1 MISANAIGE
10 PFALHKGM
18 IADCRTWAMKTE
30 AMKSS
35 AATTNPPVILLVE
48 DETAVREV
56 TREVLLHAGY
66 RVIESS
72 NAREALQ
79 LAGAGGKQI
88 DLLLTDVIMPEMN
101 GAELASQLQAM
112 RPGLVTVFM
121 SGYAESDLARRIN
134 QISVTHIQKPFTI
147 HQLLARVSEALQAR
161 SAACRKDCAPDYVPE
176 AEQEF
181 GQNPLT

>member
-1 MISANAIGE
+1 
-10 PFALHKGM
+10 
-18 IADCRTWAMKTE
+18 
-30 AMKSS
+30 MKSS
-35 AATTNPPVILLVE
+35 LRTTNPPVILLVE

-66 RVIESS
+66 GVLESS
-72 NAREALQ
+72 SAREALQ
-79 LAGAGGKQI
+79 LAGAHAEQI

-101 GAELASQLQAM
+101 GAELASQLQNM

-134 QISVTHIQKPFTI
+134 RSSATHIQKPFTI
-147 HQLLARVSEALQAR
+147 HQLLSRVSEALRAA
-161 SAACRKDCAPDYVPE
+161 SAGGRKDGVPEYVSE

-181 GQNPLT
+181 VQNPAT